1 MFKTSY
7 PGLKKL
13 YVAHYDS
20 HFEVEDYVK
29 DHKNQEAAIRAY
41 QAEYKKLW
49 DLQDVK
55 KGTEDKD
62 AIKKQQGQVD
72 KKAADVP
79 KKGLTE
85 AKIQQAYKDKKAFY
99 DAFSKVASAERTDF
113 HTFLSKDYAN
123 DRAVAD
129 VAKQT
134 KLVKQ

>member
-62 AIKKQQGQVD
+62 EIKKQQGQVD
-72 KKAADVP
+72 KKAKDL
-79 KKGLTE
+79 KKGLSE
-85 AKIQQAYKDKKAFY
+85 AQIQQAYKDMKAFK
-99 DAFSKVASAERTDF
+99 DAFSKVA
-113 HTFLSKDYAN
+113 
-123 DRAVAD
+123 
-129 VAKQT
+129 
-134 KLVKQ
+134 